1 MYFTPGNEFYTAAK
15 PEVYIYLDY
24 IDIKGEK
31 DLCVYLTLDLNVIAV
46 YILTKHPICGKTIQF

>member
-1 MYFTPGNEFYTAAK
+1 MHFTPGNEFYTAAK

-31 DLCVYLTLDLNVIAV
+31 TFVYLTFDLNVIAV
-46 YILTKHPICGKTIQF
+46 YIPTKHPICGKTIQF

>member
-24 IDIKGEK
+24 IDIKT
-31 DLCVYLTLDLNVIAV
+31 CVYLTFDLNVIAV
-46 YILTKHPICGKTIQF
+46 YIPTKHPICGKTIQF

>member
-24 IDIKGEK
+24 IYIEGEK
-31 DLCVYLTLDLNVIAV
+31 DLRVFNSWF
-46 YILTKHPICGKTIQF
+46 KHHSSLYTN